1 MISEQNLQEMAGR
14 LVERDVIC
22 CASMLLG
29 EMLHEFPGL
38 LDDETVINGGDIVQ
52 WLSIQVD
59 GMEGAG

>member
-1 MISEQNLQEMAGR
+1 MNEYESFYR
-14 LVERDVIC
+14 R
-22 CASMLLG
+22 
-29 EMLHEFPGL
+29 MLHEFPGL